1 MLGTDLLKDE
11 FKMLVRAS
19 RNERFRFII
28 IQYNHFSLTDR
39 VKQTL
44 ENAYPNRNFNSIN
57 VEEIPQ
63 ENFINLLL
71 GFKKGFVF
79 IYEFEKLLEE
89 EYRSLAIGFNQR
101 RDKFSDHPI
110 NLIAF
115 LPWGEEYLQ
124 RFQKTMPDFF
134 SLANPIIQLKQEI
147 LTTNNLDVKILSSN
161 NNFKNSKEAL
171 DEIKAIETRLKTLE
185 KTTENLNLRYSL
197 NTRMSS
203 AFMFLGKYNEALQIN
218 FNLLNSKDKLSFTS
232 RQTYLLLNDIG
243 VSYND
248 LGNYK
253 KSLNFHLK
261 SLQKR
266 EKKENTNIVDLA
278 IIYNNISNCYS
289 SINKKQ
295 KALFFL
301 KKGIEII
308 EIANDNHNQISSAL
322 YGNLGLI
329 YLDLKEFDEAE
340 KCFYINLEQTLKSFG
355 ELNKQTATCYNN
367 LGLLFAHKND
377 YYKALDYNE
386 KALKIRKSIYN
397 DYHQDIVNSYNNI
410 GAIYSHL
417 GEFSKAKSYYEKAY
431 EILLKILGSHHP
443 DTKLVLDNITSLL

>member
-1 MLGTDLLKDE
+1 MLGTDLLDE
-11 FKMLVRAS
+11 ELKMLLRAS

-44 ENAYPNRNFNSIN
+44 QNAYPNRIFNSIN
-57 VEEIPQ
+57 IEDTPQ
-63 ENFINLLL
+63 ENFINSLLN
-71 GFKKGFVF
+71 FEKGFVF
-79 IYEFEKLLEE
+79 IYDFEKLLDEN
-89 EYRSLAIGFNQR
+89 YHSLAIGFNQR

-110 NLIAF
+110 TLISF

-124 RFQKTMPDFF
+124 KFQKKIPDFF

-147 LTTNNLDVKILSSN
+147 KSNNNLDIKRLSSN
-161 NNFKNSKEAL
+161 NNFKNSKDAL

-185 KTTENLNLRYSL
+185 KSPENLSLRYKL

-203 AFMFLGKYNEALQIN
+203 AFLFLGKYNDALQIN

-253 KSLNFHLK
+253 KSLDFHLK
-261 SLQKR
+261 SLKER
-266 EKKENTNIVDLA
+266 EKKENTDIVDLA

-289 SINKKQ
+289 SLNKKQ
-295 KALFFL
+295 KALLFL

-308 EIANDNHNQISSAL
+308 EIKNKNYNQILNTL

-329 YLDLKEFDEAE
+329 YLDLKKFDEAE
-340 KCFYINLEQTLKSFG
+340 KCFYINLEQILKSFG
-355 ELNKQTATCYNN
+355 ELNNQTATCYNN
-367 LGLLFAHKND
+367 LGILFTHKNE
-377 YYKALDYNE
+377 YIKALDYNE

-397 DYHQDIVNSYNNI
+397 DYHPDIANSYNNI

-417 GEFSKAKSYYEKAY
+417 GEFSKAKLYYGNAY
-431 EILLKILGSHHP
+431 EILLKILGRNHP
-443 DTKLVLDNITSLL
+443 DTKLVFDNIALS